1 MSAQQCFRCIRIVY
15 MGSMED
21 VSLTKSGCDHRA
33 SFSSPC
39 LQRCFSL
46 PLPVLPL
53 FSPLY
58 QLFVSTL
65 CLLGTE
71 DKLIANG
78 VCQTTSAV
86 LAAILNKYFLLL
98 PDPVCGYYGLALKI
112 APKVRTDRLC
122 VSHVC
127 KKFVLTLFEIT
138 SKS

>member
-1 MSAQQCFRCIRIVY
+1 
-15 MGSMED
+15 MED
-21 VSLTKSGCDHRA
+21 VSLTKSGCDHGAR
-33 SFSSPC
+33 FSSSC

-71 DKLIANG
+71 DKLIANR
-78 VCQTTSAV
+78 TSAM

-98 PDPVCGYYGLALKI
+98 PDRVCGYYGLARKI
-112 APKVRTDRLC
+112 APKAQTLC
-122 VSHVC
+122 VSC
-127 KKFVLTLFEIT
+127 L
-138 SKS
+138 